1 MADPE
6 IEAILQKTM
15 GLKVSTI
22 GKATLDRA
30 IERRINALA
39 LADETAYLVHLK
51 SSALELNEL
60 IEEVIIPETW
70 FFRDRR
76 PFDLLDR
83 QIKTWKR
90 SKEKLFLRL
99 LSAPCSSGEEPF
111 SLVIALLDAGWPV
124 NKFQVM
130 ALDISARSLTR
141 AQQAEYTRN
150 SFRGDNLA
158 FRDCYFEQ
166 VGNKYI
172 LKKEARSKVQFLQG
186 NLLNHAFM
194 ASLGLFDVIFCK
206 NVLIYLDNQA
216 RKTALKTL
224 ADLLVFDGLIFV
236 GHAETTI
243 LKDSGFIPLSHA
255 HAFAFRKPTAGP
267 QPAPVQPRQPVAA
280 TLPEY
285 GGQSPRRKRAA
296 PQRPP
301 PPKKAAPPPPKKA
314 AAGGVSKTAVPDLD
328 AARRHADQGHLKEAR
343 MICEAFLKTRGPS
356 SRAFFLLGVIHN
368 AAGEYQAAA
377 KMLRK
382 VLYLEPGHLDALVLL
397 ALQAERS
404 GNLADAK
411 AFRRRIERLEKESPG
426 SETFIAGS

>member
-30 IERRINALA
+30 IDRRINALA
-39 LADETAYLVHLK
+39 LADETAYLAHLK

-70 FFRDRR
+70 FFRDRQ
-76 PFDLLDR
+76 PFALLAT
-83 QIKTWKR
+83 QIKAWKK
-90 SKEKLFLRL
+90 SKKKLFLRL

-111 SLVIALLDAGWPV
+111 SVVIALLDAGWPI

-130 ALDISARSLTR
+130 ALDISARSLAR
-141 AQQAEYTRN
+141 AQKGEYTKN
-150 SFRGDNLA
+150 SFRNDNLE
-158 FRDCYFEQ
+158 FRDRYFEK

-216 RKTALKTL
+216 RKMALKTL
-224 ADLLVFDGLIFV
+224 ADLLVLDGIIFV
-236 GHAETTI
+236 GHAETAI
-243 LKDSGFIPLSHA
+243 LKDSGFIPLPHS
-255 HAFAFRKPTAGP
+255 HAFAFRKPTAGTRLT
-267 QPAPVQPRQPVAA
+267 PVQPAAA
-280 TLPEY
+280 TLPDH
-285 GGQSPRRKRAA
+285 GRKASGRNAA
-296 PQRPP
+296 AA
-301 PPKKAAPPPPKKA
+301 KAAPPEA
-314 AAGGVSKTAVPDLD
+314 AAGGAPEAATKAAVPDLD
-328 AARRHADQGHLKEAR
+328 AARKHADQGRLKEAT
-343 MICEAFLKTRGPS
+343 MICEAYLKAKGPS
-356 SRAFFLLGVIHN
+356 ARALFLLGVIHN
-368 AAGEYQAAA
+368 AAGKYQTAA

-382 VLYLEPGHLDALVLL
+382 VLYLEPDHMDALVLL

-411 AFRRRIERLEKESPG
+411 AFRRRIDRLEKES
-426 SETFIAGS
+426 